1 VSIVRILIGVIV
13 GGGILAALLVAAV
26 RFPAVAGFLMFGTAG
41 CGLLYVAYHGLRTG
55 IISARRSRY
64 ERTSSPL
71 GFWFYILF
79 YALIGTFVF
88 GYGVYS
94 VLHPVLARK

>member
-1 VSIVRILIGVIV
+1 MSIVRILLGVILGGCIVV
-13 GGGILAALLVAAV
+13 GLLAAAV
-26 RFPAVAGFLMFGTAG
+26 RFPAVAGFLFFGAAG
-41 CGLLYVAYHGLRTG
+41 CGILYVPYRGLRTG
-55 IISARRSRY
+55 IVSARRSRY
-64 ERTSSPL
+64 ERSASPL

-94 VLHPVLARK
+94 VLHPMLARK

>member
-1 VSIVRILIGVIV
+1 VSISRILLGVIV
-13 GGGILAALLVAAV
+13 GACILAALLAAAV
-26 RFPAVAGFLMFGTAG
+26 RFPAVVGFLMFGAAG
-41 CGLLYVAYHGLRTG
+41 CGILFVAYRGLRTG

-64 ERTSSPL
+64 ERNASPL

-94 VLHPVLARK
+94 VLHPVLARE